1 MKLVNLVVSTLYRS
15 LKNVVGE
22 GVDALDRVPAVNIS
36 TILKLQSDSVS
47 QIWHEKLQCTYQ
59 SNDREN
65 VDPLVNLIAHF
76 SMKLT

>member
-22 GVDALDRVPAVNIS
+22 GVDALDRVPTVNIS

-47 QIWHEKLQCTYQ
+47 QIWHESC
-59 SNDREN
+59 N
-65 VDPLVNLIAHF
+65 A
-76 SMKLT
+76 LTSQMIGKTWIHWSTL